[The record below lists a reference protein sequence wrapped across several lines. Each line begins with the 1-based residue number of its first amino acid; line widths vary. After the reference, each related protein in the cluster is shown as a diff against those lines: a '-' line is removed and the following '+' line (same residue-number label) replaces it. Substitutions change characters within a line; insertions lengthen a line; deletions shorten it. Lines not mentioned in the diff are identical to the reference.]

1 MPYFVLSRRKLGRN
15 EVNISI
21 VQSTCIVDIIQLLMS
36 VISAQPHKMPY
47 LHIDDIKYQ
56 TGL

>member
-36 VISAQPHKMPY
+36 VIGAQLHKMPY